1 MFLVNP
7 YCKRTISGMKVVLF
21 FACILPSQVMAKQ
34 GLAEE
39 VAINDGLI
47 TISMADTIRN
57 VCPDISARLIEA
69 FIYLKSLESEA
80 LKLGY
85 DNYEIK
91 AFINDAEEKDRVLDL
106 AEVRL
111 KEIGVLPDQPRTYC
125 TVGLAEIQTGSTIG
139 KLLKVK

>member
-1 MFLVNP
+1 MIFVNP
-7 YCKRTISGMKVVLF
+7 YCKLNISRMWIILF
-21 FACILPSQVMAKQ
+21 FACILPLQVMAKQ
-34 GLAEE
+34 GLAKE

-57 VCPDISARLIEA
+57 ACPDISARLIEA

-85 DNYEIK
+85 NNYEIK
-91 AFINDAEEKDRVLDL
+91 AFINDAEEKDRILDL

-111 KEIGVLPDQPRTYC
+111 KKIGVLPDQPRTYC
-125 TVGLAEIQTGSTIG
+125 TVGLAEIQIGSAIG

>member
-1 MFLVNP
+1 MILFNP

-21 FACILPSQVMAKQ
+21 LACILPSEVMAKH
-34 GLAEE
+34 GLAKE

-69 FIYLKSLESEA
+69 FIYLKLLESEA

-91 AFINDAEEKDRVLDL
+91 AFINDADEKDRVLDL

>member
-1 MFLVNP
+1 MILVNQ
-7 YCKRTISGMKVVLF
+7 YFKRTISGIKVFLF
-21 FACILPSQVMAKQ
+21 FACILPLQVMAKQ
-34 GLAEE
+34 GLPEE